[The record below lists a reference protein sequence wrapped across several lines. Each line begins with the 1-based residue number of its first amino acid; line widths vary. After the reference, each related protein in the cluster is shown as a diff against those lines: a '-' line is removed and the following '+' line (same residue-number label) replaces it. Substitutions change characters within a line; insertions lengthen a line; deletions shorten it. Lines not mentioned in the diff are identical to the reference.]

1 MNFSLYTVLRKA
13 LVFAVFIMGFCIV
26 ASAQYQSLLWKVEGR
41 DIKDPSYLYG
51 TMHISGKVAFQLG
64 DPFYDAMQ
72 SVDVVA
78 LELEP
83 EAWFKALFSDPQV
96 ASWLGSSSVEEEYLD
111 EFIDDS
117 PLPPLRG
124 FWSGS
129 NVQSANER
137 VRQALLYDPAV
148 LNYLMFRYGEG
159 SGAVDFEEDTW
170 LDMHIYQAAK
180 KMGLQTMGLETYAQ
194 SDEFIR
200 KTSIEDAREDNR
212 REWDE
217 GDILEF
223 EQLTN
228 QLEPAYRRQDLDL
241 IDSLSQSTASKAFRT
256 YILLERNKL
265 FVHNIDSLLRAG
277 KSLFAAMGCAHL
289 PGNGGV
295 IEILRSM
302 GYEVTPVNKGT
313 RNAKRRQELDRRIY
327 QRAFAPFTTS
337 DGRITTNVPA
347 ELYHAA
353 SSRESSTHL
362 CLDIANG
369 ANFTITRMKSYSA
382 LTGTTTGELLV
393 MLDSMMYET
402 VAGEVVSKSII
413 SKGKYEGIEVINKT
427 RRGDYHRQQVI
438 VLPDEILILKLEAT
452 GEKVKQGYGASFFE
466 GIKIHEAASQSDRWS
481 SADSSLQVNLPSQG
495 ICYASANALTRTADL
510 EVIATRKT
518 NGAFYMLQRHVIER
532 PDFLD
537 EDNYELRRF
546 LKAFCIDNNYSCVSS
561 SIKEHNGVP
570 AIQSVLKSGVYTVHA
585 LFVIHALSYVVL
597 STNEEDE
604 QSRSDWFSSFTIG
617 NSTYSQFTTY
627 QNSELCFTTTLPYT
641 PLEPQVSLDAI
652 LFNADLESEQDLP
665 FGTNASIVLNPPGNA
680 ESIQVDFQRYHEYS
694 DGENKSAFL
703 REKRERVLGLDMRMI
718 RQTAEWTDD
727 GAVFEFIVGDT
738 STTRR
743 FKHRMVLHNKS
754 FYHLSTCY
762 DSIVGLS
769 DFVIKAFDNFHSN
782 DTVFPYPHF
791 NQRDEAY
798 LKALV
803 SDDSLVRERAFQI
816 TGEMDFL
823 QGSTQRMR
831 ELIKALPYFE
841 GEEAGLIKEKLVSGL
856 AADTSSVNINF
867 LEKEFAE
874 YPDSAVYQYDLLTT
888 LLRIKTGKAWKA
900 YARLVV
906 EEPPIVFDE
915 MGGSGCEVLFDS
927 VRLAAPLIPQLMQLL
942 AIDEYEESIYHLM
955 ALAVDSGWLPTAAYR
970 YLVPQILVEARNEWK
985 RLKSGTEEG
994 YGLNSDVLLDFCSI
1008 LQPLRK
1014 EKDVDAFF
1022 KKLYTTRKGS
1032 LLLDIARFSWDHN
1045 SVPSDTVIQMLIRMN
1060 DQVHGVYN
1068 LLWDHAA
1075 TNKMPI
1081 QLSTRQSLAELY
1093 LKNRYQSED
1102 ESIDTVLLVQKC
1114 QKEIRG
1120 VVLDVHYYKVF
1131 KASSN
1136 QWLGHVFAFDMSENL
1151 NAWPLFIESD
1161 RMVVLD
1167 DDEDAIHELDEEYLY
1182 LEELNREFV
1191 NFGAGS
1197 TDFSVQW
1204 Y

>member
-1 MNFSLYTVLRKA
+1 MNRLVYIDLRKA
-13 LVFAVFIMGFCIV
+13 LVFAVFITGLCLS
-26 ASAQYQSLLWKVEGR
+26 APAQYQSLLWKVEGTNLR
-41 DIKDPSYLYG
+41 EPSYVYG

-83 EAWFKALFSDPQV
+83 EAWFEALFSDPQV
-96 ASWLGSSSVEEEYLD
+96 ASWLGSSSAEEEYFE
-111 EFIDDS
+111 EFVDDS

-180 KMGLQTMGLETYAQ
+180 KMGLQTLGLETYAQ
-194 SDEFIR
+194 SDDFIR
-200 KTSIEDAREDNR
+200 KASIEGARQEDR

-223 EQLTN
+223 EQLTS

-241 IDSLSQSTASKAFRT
+241 IDSLTRSTASKAFRT

-265 FVHNIDSLLRAG
+265 FVQNIDSLLRAG
-277 KSLFAAMGCAHL
+277 KSVFAAMGCAHL

-295 IEILRSM
+295 IETLRSL

-327 QRAFAPFTTS
+327 QRAFTPFTTS

-347 ELYHAA
+347 HLYHAA
-353 SSRESSTHL
+353 SSRESSTWL

-382 LTGTTTGELLV
+382 LTGTAANELLA

-402 VAGEVVSKSII
+402 VAGEVVSKSSIT
-413 SKGKYEGIEVINKT
+413 KGKYEGIEVINRT
-427 RRGDYHRQQVI
+427 RRGDYQRQQVI
-438 VLPDEILILKLEAT
+438 ILPDEILILKLEAT
-452 GEKVKQGYGASFFE
+452 GEKVMQGYGASFFE
-466 GIKIHEAASQSDRWS
+466 GIKIHDSAEQSNRWA
-481 SADSSLQVNLPSQG
+481 SADGSLQVNLPSQG

-518 NGAFYMLQRHVIER
+518 NGAFYMLQRHVIEC
-532 PDFLD
+532 PGFLD

-546 LKAFCIDNNYSCVSS
+546 LKAFCSDNNFSCVSFT
-561 SIKEHNGVP
+561 IKEHNGLP
-570 AIQSVLKSGVYTVHA
+570 ALESVLKGSVYTVHA

-597 STNEEDE
+597 STNDEDA
-604 QSRSDWFSSFTIG
+604 QSRSDWFSSLTIG
-617 NSTYSQFTTY
+617 HSTYNQFTTY
-627 QNSELCFTTTLPYT
+627 QNSELCFTTTLPYI
-641 PLEPQVSLDAI
+641 PIEPKVSLDAM
-652 LFNADLESEQDLP
+652 LFNADLESEQDSP
-665 FGTNASIVLNPPGNA
+665 FGTNASIVLNPPGDA
-680 ESIQVDFQRYHEYS
+680 QSIQIDFQRYHEYS
-694 DGENKSAFL
+694 DGEDRSAFL
-703 REKRERVLGLDMRMI
+703 REKRERVLGLDMMMI
-718 RQTAEWTDD
+718 RQTAEWTDA
-727 GAVFEFIVGDT
+727 GAVFEFIVGDA

-769 DFVIKAFDNFHSN
+769 DFVINAFDNFRSN
-782 DTVFPYPHF
+782 DTIFPYPHF
-791 NQRDEAY
+791 DQRDEAY

-803 SDDSLVRERAFQI
+803 SDDSLLRQRALEI
-816 TGEMDFL
+816 TGEMDFS
-823 QGSTQRMR
+823 QGSAQRMR
-831 ELIKALPYFE
+831 ELIKTLPYFE
-841 GEEAGLIKEKLVSGL
+841 GEEAGLIKEKLISGL
-856 AADTSSVNINF
+856 TADTSSANINF
-867 LEKEFAE
+867 LVKEFAE
-874 YPDSAVYQYDLLTT
+874 YPDSAEYQYDLLTT

-985 RLKSGTEEG
+985 RLKSSTEEG
-994 YGLNSDVLLDFCSI
+994 YGLNSDILLDFCSI

-1022 KKLYTTRKGS
+1022 KKLDTTRKGT
-1032 LLLDIARFSWDHN
+1032 LLLDIARFNWDHN
-1045 SVPSDTVIQMLIRMN
+1045 YVPSDSLLHTLIRMD
-1060 DQVHGVYN
+1060 DQAHETYN

-1075 TNKMPI
+1075 TNKMPSH
-1081 QLSTRQSLAELY
+1081 LSTRFSLSELY
-1093 LKNRYQSED
+1093 LKNRFQSED
-1102 ESIDTVLLVQKC
+1102 ERIDTVLLLHQC

-1136 QWLGHVFAFDMSENL
+1136 QWLGHVFAFDANEIS